1 MGDASSW
8 LKLLKICRTMKE
20 ATFVASY
27 PAHLIVK
34 PLRTDRDSDSAKAQ
48 PARGFETALADPSSY
63 TDEDIVAWDKTLA
76 LLPIVKRA
84 GAIFQDRISVG
95 RTRNSDIVIDH
106 PKVSKFHAYFSISN
120 GSYILSDAD
129 STNGT
134 FVAGQRISPNQNVPI
149 SDESE
154 IRFGIQSTIF
164 ILPHS
169 LYKFLQNWRETQ

>member
-27 PAHLIVK
+27 PAHLIIR
-34 PLRTDRDSDSAKAQ
+34 PLQTDGASDSSKAQ
-48 PARGFETALADPSSY
+48 PARGFATALADPSSY

-120 GSYILSDAD
+120 GSYMVSDAD

-134 FVAGQRISPNQNVPI
+134 FVAGQRISPNQNVMI
-149 SDESE
+149 GDETE
-154 IRFGIQSTIF
+154 VRFGTQPTIF

-169 LYKFLQNWRETQ
+169 LYRFLKNRREAR